1 MYKLISDKD
10 GARRGEFQTNRGT
23 VQTPAF
29 MNVATCG
36 AIKGAVSAEDL
47 KTLGCQVM
55 LSNTYH
61 LHVRPGDKLIK
72 DCGGLHKFT
81 TWDGPILTDSGGFQV
96 FSLSSLRKIEE
107 EGVTFASHVDGKRIF
122 MGPEESM
129 QIQSNLGSTI
139 AMAFDECVENPAAY
153 SYSKASCERTTRW
166 LKRCKTEMARLNS
179 LEGTINP
186 EQMLFGI
193 NQGCTYEDLRVN
205 HMKEIADLD
214 LDGYAIGGLAVGEPA
229 EVMYDIIEKVTPHM
243 PQNKIRY
250 LMGVGTPANILNA
263 VERGVDLFDCVMPS
277 RNARHGHLFTSEGI
291 ININNKKY
299 ENDMRPIDEN
309 CGCPVCQQFSRAYIR
324 HLLKSEEMLS
334 QRLLVMHNLWFYNH
348 LMEDIRNALDEGRF
362 AEFKKDKEIIYSK
375 RIQHL
380 LFWENQGIIAFDI

>member
-10 GARRGEFQTNRGT
+10 GARRGEFITNRGT

-179 LEGTINP
+179 LEDTINP

-214 LDGYAIGGLAVGEPA
+214 LNGYAIGGLAVGEPND
-229 EVMYDIIEKVTPHM
+229 VMYDIIEKVTPHM

-362 AEFKKDKEIIYSK
+362 AEFKREKEIIYSK
-375 RIQHL
+375 RI
-380 LFWENQGIIAFDI
+380 

>member
-1 MYKLISDKD
+1 MFKLLKQE
-10 GARRGEFQTNRGT
+10 GAARRGEFVTNRGT

-36 AIKGAVSAEDL
+36 AIKGAVSAQDL
-47 KTLGCQVM
+47 KELGCQVM

-61 LHVRPGDKLIK
+61 LHIRPGDEVVKQ
-72 DCGGLHKFT
+72 CGGLHTFS

-129 QIQSNLGSTI
+129 RIQSNLGSTI
-139 AMAFDECVENPAAY
+139 AMAFDECVENPAEY
-153 SYSKASCERTTRW
+153 NYSKQSCERTTRW
-166 LKRCKTEMARLNS
+166 LKRCKEEMARLNS
-179 LEGTINP
+179 LPDTINR

-193 NQGCTYEDLRVN
+193 NQGCTYNDLRIN
-205 HMKEIADLD
+205 HMKEIAELD
-214 LDGYAIGGLAVGEPA
+214 LSGYAIGGLAVGEPA
-229 EVMYDIIEKVTPHM
+229 PVMYDVIEHVEPFM
-243 PQNKIRY
+243 PKDKIRY

-299 ENDMRPIDEN
+299 EFDMRPIDEK
-309 CGCPVCQQFSRAYIR
+309 CGCPVCSRYSRAYIR
-324 HLLKSEEMLS
+324 HLLKSQEMLS

-348 LMEDIRNALDEGRF
+348 LMVDIRNALDNGTF
-362 AEFKKDKEIIYSK
+362 SEFKREKEEIYSK
-375 RIQHL
+375 RI
-380 LFWENQGIIAFDI
+380 